1 MCTALLVAGGGTVGW
16 AATQQVGAPPAPPPA
31 ASSSEHTK
39 GDGSPTEHA
48 SPNEKG
54 DSASSGSAASASPT
68 PTPTPTPM
76 SASRPI
82 EVRLPAIDV
91 ESPLQGLGLDSAGRL
106 EVPEGERYDEACWYT
121 GSPTPGETGP
131 SVLLG
136 HVTGSGHD
144 PSVFFDLGATKV
156 GDRIEVDR
164 KDGSTAVFEVT
175 KVRQYAKDDFPRA
188 AVYGSVDDPE
198 LRVITCGGTYDE
210 SARRHLSNIVV
221 YAELVD

>member
-1 MCTALLVAGGGTVGW
+1 MCTVLLVAGGGTVGW

-31 ASSSEHTK
+31 TSSSEHTK

-48 SPNEKG
+48 SPTEQR
-54 DSASSGSAASASPT
+54 DSASSGSAPSAS
-68 PTPTPTPM
+68 PTPTPM
-76 SASRPI
+76 SASRPT

-91 ESPLQGLGLDSAGRL
+91 ESSLQGLGLDSAGRL
-106 EVPEGERYDEACWYT
+106 EVPEGDRYDEAGWYT

-164 KDGSTAVFEVT
+164 EDGSTAVFEVT
-175 KVRQYAKDDFPRA
+175 KVRQYPKDDFPRA
-188 AVYGSVDDPE
+188 AVYGATSDPE

-210 SARRHLSNIVV
+210 SARRHLSNVVV